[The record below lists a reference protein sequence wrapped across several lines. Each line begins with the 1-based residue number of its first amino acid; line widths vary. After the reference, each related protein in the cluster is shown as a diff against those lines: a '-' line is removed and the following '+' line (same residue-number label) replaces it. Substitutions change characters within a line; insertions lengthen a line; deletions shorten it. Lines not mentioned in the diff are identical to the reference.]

1 MSLSRIDNSIE
12 AITLGSFDGMH
23 VAHQALIGQAEAVAV
38 IERQSGT
45 LTPGYKRSWYTDK
58 PMDFYL
64 FEHIRSLSPEAFV
77 VMLREHYPKLRRIV
91 VGYDFHFGAGRGGS
105 AETLK
110 ELFDGEVRIVPE
122 ISVEGVPVHARTIR
136 GLLRHGDLAL
146 ANRLLGRRYL
156 IDGEPVKG
164 QGLGSRE
171 FVPTVNLQV
180 EGYELPAEGVYAG
193 YTRLGERCYPSVIF
207 LGYRDSTDGSFAV
220 ETHLLDKVIGPVEEP
235 RVALEF
241 EEFLRPNRRFDSPAE
256 LKEQIY
262 LDIEKAMERLGLD

>member
-1 MSLSRIDNSIE
+1 MSRIENSIE
-12 AITLGSFDGMH
+12 AIALGSFDGMH
-23 VAHQALIGQAEAVAV
+23 VAHQTLIEAAVAVAV

-64 FEHIRSLSPEAFV
+64 FDRIRDLSPDAFV
-77 VMLREHYPKLRRIV
+77 AMLKEHYPHLRRIV
-91 VGYDFHFGAGRGGS
+91 VGYDFHFGQGRGGD
-105 AETLK
+105 AQTLRK
-110 ELFDGEVRIVPE
+110 LFEGEVRIVPE
-122 ISVEGVPVHARTIR
+122 IRVEGISVHARTIR
-136 GLLRHGDLAL
+136 ELLRKGELES
-146 ANRLLGRRYL
+146 ANRLLGRRYT

-171 FVPTVNLQV
+171 FVPTINLNV

-193 YTRLGERCYPSVIF
+193 YTRLGGEHYPSVIF

-220 ETHLLDKVIGPVEEP
+220 ETHLLDKVIGPVREP
-235 RVALEF
+235 RIFLEF
-241 EEFLRPNRRFDSPAE
+241 ETFLRPDRRFDTPAA

-262 LDIEKAMERLGLD
+262 LDIETAMAKLGLD